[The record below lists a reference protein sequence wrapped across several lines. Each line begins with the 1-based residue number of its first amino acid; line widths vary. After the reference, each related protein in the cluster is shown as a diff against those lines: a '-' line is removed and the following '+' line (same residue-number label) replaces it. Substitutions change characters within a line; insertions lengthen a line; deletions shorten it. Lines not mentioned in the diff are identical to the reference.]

1 LKDVPLCV
9 DLDGTLINTDLLM
22 ESLFALIRQEPL
34 TSLQVPFW
42 FLQGKARLKEEI
54 VKRVRI
60 DISRLPYHIEFLTYL
75 RRLHSEG
82 RRLVLATAS
91 HQRFAEEVAR
101 YLGFFEAVLATD
113 AGQNLSRARKG
124 ACLAAIYG
132 EQGFDYAGNSRAD
145 LAVWKRARSAI
156 LVNPVPGLRRK
167 TNVPIVALFDD
178 RQGILK
184 VYLKTLFSF
193 ENWIWSTLV
202 FVVLVQFVVELSFT
216 SSMLAFSSFLFS
228 NASVSLL
235 GDLLNLQKDR
245 TDPKRSIRPLASGT
259 LSIIHFAVLVP
270 SLCFLSITFSFLLPK
285 IFFLV
290 LLGNYFLRLG
300 LIIR

>member
-1 LKDVPLCV
+1 MKDVPLCV

-34 TSLQVPFW
+34 TSLRVPFW

-60 DISRLPYHIEFLTYL
+60 DISRLPYHTEFLTYL
-75 RRLHSEG
+75 RHLHSEG

-91 HQRFAEEVAR
+91 HQQFAEEVSHH
-101 YLGFFEAVLATD
+101 LGFFEAVLATD

-156 LVNPVPGLRRK
+156 LVNPVPGIRRK

-184 VYLKTLFSF
+184 VYLKTLFSL
-193 ENWIWSTLV
+193 ENWIWSILI
-202 FVVLVQFVVELSFT
+202 FAVLIQFFAVPSFT
-216 SSMLAFSSFLFS
+216 SLTLLFFSFLFS

-245 TDPKRSIRPLASGT
+245 IDPKRSIRSLSSGI
-259 LSIIHFAVLVP
+259 LSIIHCAVLVP
-270 SLCFLSITFSFLLPK
+270 SLFFISVLFTIFLPK
-285 IFFLV
+285 IFLLV
-290 LLGNYFLRLG
+290 LLGNYFLRLS